1 MLDSG
6 ADFLGILRGLV
17 DHEVEFIVVGGV
29 CAVLHGAPVTT
40 FDLDVVHRRS
50 PENIAR
56 LQAALAGLGAHYRGR
71 PGPPLAPDPSHL
83 SGPDHH
89 LLMTAAGPLDLL
101 GAIGSGRGFEELV
114 DHTEGLEVSGMK
126 LLVLDLETLIRVKE
140 ETAREKDQLIL
151 TLLRRLLRE
160 RDETA

>member
-71 PGPPLAPDPSHL
+71 PGPPLANDRHS
-83 SGPDHH
+83 DE
-89 LLMTAAGPLDLL
+89 LMLTAGYPYTVWRRADQLDEPQMLFDDAVIILKSRWL
-101 GAIGSGRGFEELV
+101 GA
-114 DHTEGLEVSGMK
+114 H
-126 LLVLDLETLIRVKE
+126 
-140 ETAREKDQLIL
+140 
-151 TLLRRLLRE
+151 
-160 RDETA
+160 